1 MTKLVLSDTGA
12 DFKAWESAFRNGAP
26 DVALLHDKGGAML
39 PGIRYAMTW
48 KPEADLYRR
57 MPDLAALFVLGA
69 GIERFL
75 TDSSIPPQ
83 LNIVKMAEPGLTQ
96 AMEHYVLW
104 QVLNHHRRFWE
115 LDAAQR
121 RATWI
126 DQSYPAPWERKVGV
140 LGLGSLGEAVAM
152 LLAEFGFAT
161 RGWSRSK
168 KSIDGV
174 QCFAGSAALDAF
186 LDGVEILVCLLPLT
200 EETRGILN
208 AGLFAKLA
216 TGAGLVN
223 VGRGAHLVE
232 SDLIPALDSGVLAAA
247 SLDVMSVEPLPAGHP
262 FWKHPRIILTPHLA
276 ADVDPVTSAAAIRQQ
291 IARFEAG
298 KPLEHVAERNRGY

>member
-1 MTKLVLSDTGA
+1 MKLVLSDTGA
-12 DFKAWESAFRNGAP
+12 DFAAWQAAFREGAP
-26 DVALLHDKGGAML
+26 DLTLVHDKGGASL

-75 TDSSIPPQ
+75 ADATVPPQ
-83 LNIVKMAEPGLTQ
+83 IKIVKMAEPGLTQ

-121 RATWI
+121 EATWI
-126 DQSYPAPWERKVGV
+126 DQTYPAPWERRVGV
-140 LGLGSLGEAVAM
+140 LGLGTLGAAIAT
-152 LLAEFGFAT
+152 LLAAFGFAT
-161 RGWSRSK
+161 RGWSRSAK
-168 KSIDGV
+168 TIDGV
-174 QCFAGSAALDAF
+174 ECFAGPESLDAF

-200 EETRGILN
+200 DETRGILN
-208 AGLFAKLA
+208 AQLFAKLA
-216 TGAGLVN
+216 PGAGLIN
-223 VGRGAHLVE
+223 VGRGAHLNE
-232 SDLIPALDSGVLAAA
+232 SDLIPALDSGRLTAA
-247 SLDVMSVEPLPAGHP
+247 SLDVMAMEPLPAGHP
-262 FWKHPRIILTPHLA
+262 FWKHPRIFLTPHLA
-276 ADVDPVTSAAAIRQQ
+276 ADVDPVTSAVAIRQQ

-298 KPLEHVAERNRGY
+298 RPLEHVAERARGY